1 MTKEQA
7 YKTMF
12 KEYPDVLNI
21 EGLSSIL
28 EISVKTAYS
37 LLKKGEIEHLK
48 VGREYRIP
56 KVHLIDY
63 LLNNGAV

>member
-1 MTKEQA
+1 MTKKQA

-21 EGLSSIL
+21 EGMSSIL
-28 EISVKTAYS
+28 EISVKTAYK
-37 LLKKGEIEHLK
+37 LLQRGDIGHLK

-63 LLNNGAV
+63 LLDSGAI